1 MALKKRDPGAYEDP
15 DLVPVMN
22 LVCVLIPLMLWITT
36 WVTFGQITV
45 LRGAEGGSSKGR
57 QSEEQKKLRLVAI
70 LTKGSITLMAG
81 RDVAQEVMPE
91 DAATGTTGRVDL
103 PHKAVSLDDIRGEFS
118 TCQPPADPREFNECA
133 YWGYLEK
140 FVSICWKNPAGQVK
154 IPDLKGLNINLR
166 NIKDRVASAFGKQ
179 LDDKDQ
185 INIKS
190 EDDIPYCQLVG
201 IMDFSRFRSFDFDWQ
216 KDPTFLEGV
225 QEAIEGGA
233 TDPFLDPKSWNEQME
248 KELLFPVVGFVN

>member
-1 MALKKRDPGAYEDP
+1 MKGKKDVGAYEDP

-22 LVCVLIPLMLWITT
+22 LVCVLIPLMLWVTT

-45 LRGAEGGSSKGR
+45 LRGAEGGTNKGR
-57 QSEEQKKLRLVAI
+57 QSEEQKRLRLVAI

-81 RDVAQEVMPE
+81 RDVAQDVMPE
-91 DAATGTTGRVDL
+91 DVSTGTKGRVDL
-103 PHKAVSLDDIRGEFS
+103 AHKAMSLDEIRSEGS
-118 TCQPPADPREFNECA
+118 KCQPPADPREFNDCA

-140 FVSICWKNPAGQVK
+140 FVGICWKNPAGQVK
-154 IPDLKGLNINLR
+154 IPDLKGFNINLR
-166 NIKDRVASAFGKQ
+166 NIKDRVAQAYGEQ

-201 IMDFSRFRSFDFDWQ
+201 LMDFSRFRSFDFDWQ
-216 KDPTFLEGV
+216 KDDAFSTEV
-225 QEAIEGGA
+225 KEAIEGGV
-233 TDPFLDPKSWNEQME
+233 TDPFLDPKSWKDAMK